1 MGNVVRLSGAVKRDA
16 VASASNGCDILD
28 FAIEVVN
35 SKGRR
40 DIFDCR
46 MTSQSAAYEQLEG
59 FVNEGEHIEVVGHLE
74 KVTRTERQ
82 RLAGA
87 MVEVRSTST
96 VVYVDGLIVE
106 EEQ

>member
-1 MGNVVRLSGAVKRDA
+1 MANIVQLSGTVKRDA
-16 VASASNGCDILD
+16 EASASNGCEVLD
-28 FAIEVVN
+28 FALDVVN
-35 SKGRR
+35 AKGRH

-46 MTSQSAAYEQLEG
+46 ITSMSDAYEQLEG